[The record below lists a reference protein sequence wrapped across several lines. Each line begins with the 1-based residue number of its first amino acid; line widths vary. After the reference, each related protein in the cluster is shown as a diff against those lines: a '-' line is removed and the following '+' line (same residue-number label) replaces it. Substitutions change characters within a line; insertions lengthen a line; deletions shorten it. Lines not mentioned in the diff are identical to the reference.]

1 MGLKMRTGGGGKG
14 VISTSRLEREREIVR
29 CTLTSTPPPVEMKFP
44 LLTTAVLL
52 SKSVLVEGCTTTNSV
67 NTNCE
72 TLTNT
77 NFQTAVDLW
86 VSNPTSAEDTYGH
99 IKDWNVKGVT
109 NMKKGFQNKN
119 TFNEDISGWD
129 VSSVTNMW
137 ALFK

>member
-1 MGLKMRTGGGGKG
+1 

-29 CTLTSTPPPVEMKFP
+29 CTHIDAPPVEMKFP

-99 IKDWNVKGVT
+99 IKDW
-109 NMKKGFQNKN
+109 
-119 TFNEDISGWD
+119 
-129 VSSVTNMW
+129 
-137 ALFK
+137 